1 MTQKE
6 KRDLYSGKKI
16 QIPSPRFV
24 VFYNGTEEQPERKI
38 LRLSDSFYRQTEE
51 ANLELTVL
59 QLNINPGL
67 NKSWRTYSRV
77 FSKTRYVQNRAQK
90 LGHNKELLGKCRSL
104 HDYMKYVE
112 RVRSYSREMDF
123 QEAVER
129 AVSECIE
136 EGILVQR
143 ILSNWQFD
151 LPIFL
156 IALLPK
162 P

>member
-1 MTQKE
+1 MIQKE
-6 KRDLYSGKKI
+6 KRDLYSGKRI

-51 ANLELTVL
+51 SNLELTVL
-59 QLNINPGL
+59 
-67 NKSWRTYSRV
+67 
-77 FSKTRYVQNRAQK
+77 
-90 LGHNKELLGKCRSL
+90 
-104 HDYMKYVE
+104 
-112 RVRSYSREMDF
+112 
-123 QEAVER
+123 
-129 AVSECIE
+129 CIE

-162 P
+162 PRRSHRYVCVCEVNSQKNILRQTIQNLIPLYWKNS